1 MDPINTAQQSS
12 DLYRILAES
21 ALDYI
26 FIIDRNFHIVYINKI
41 AARLLGEAPASVIG
55 KQLDMVFRPD
65 VAARYRKGVERAF
78 ASGKGYSAEDMMVR
92 GDQTAW
98 LETQVVPIANESG
111 EVWAVMGISRDTTE
125 RRKAADEL
133 EKMQTRLFE
142 AQKLE
147 AVGTLASGIAHDF
160 NNLLAAIKGF
170 ASLAMLD
177 LDAEHPA
184 HENLRQLQLT
194 TDRAGELTH
203 QILDFSRKHG
213 AELKPLSI
221 NRIVEKM
228 QEVLRRLIGP
238 GISMKFALD
247 SALWTVMADAA
258 KIEQI
263 ILNLTI
269 NARDAIENG
278 GSITIATNNAS
289 ISDESAFGP
298 SARTGSYAV
307 LSVSDTGKGISEDMQ
322 EKIFEPFFTTKLD
335 VGGSGLGLA
344 VVNRIVRQLNGW
356 VRVESRVAHGA
367 VFSIYLP
374 ASVM

>member
-1 MDPINTAQQSS
+1 MDPMNPAQHSA

-26 FIIDRNFHIVYINKI
+26 FIIDRNFRILYINKI
-41 AARLLGEAPASVIG
+41 AARLVGESAESIIG
-55 KQLDMVFRPD
+55 KSLESLFRPD
-65 VAARYRKGVERAF
+65 VAARYRKGIERVF
-78 ASGKGYSAEDMMVR
+78 ASGKGHSAEDIMAR

-177 LDAEHPA
+177 LDAAHPA

-247 SALWTVMADAA
+247 STLWTVMADAA

-298 SARTGSYAV
+298 NARTGSYAV

-344 VVNRIVRQLNGW
+344 VVNRIVRQMNGW